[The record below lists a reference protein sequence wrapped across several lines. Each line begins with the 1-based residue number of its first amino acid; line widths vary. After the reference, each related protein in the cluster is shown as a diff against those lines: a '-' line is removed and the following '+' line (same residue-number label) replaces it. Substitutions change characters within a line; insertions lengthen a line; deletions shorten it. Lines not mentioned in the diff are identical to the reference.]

1 MPLSLANKIT
11 FLRLFCVPFFV
22 LLLLYYDRTVHHGL
36 TNHGLRL
43 SASILFIVTFLS
55 DAIDGYI
62 ARRKKQI
69 TRLGTILDPLVD
81 KTLLLSALILLT
93 YASKQSY
100 EMHLPIWFVWLVICR
115 DIMLVAG
122 ALLVYFINGGVTVR
136 PRISG
141 KITTFFQMTLI
152 VWVLLNFPY
161 QLFPYLLWSAA
172 LFTGISAVQYFF
184 DGIRQFA

>member
-11 FLRLFCVPFFV
+11 FLRLFCIPFFV
-22 LLLLYYDRTVHHGL
+22 LLLIYYDRTVQHGII
-36 TNHGLRL
+36 NHGLRI
-43 SASILFIVTFLS
+43 SASILFIVTFVS

-62 ARRKKQI
+62 ARTRNQI

-100 EMHLPIWFVWLVICR
+100 EMLLPIWFVWLVICR

-122 ALLVYFINGGVTVR
+122 ALLVYFINGTVKVR

-141 KITTFFQMTLI
+141 KVTTFFQMTLI
-152 VWVLLNFPY
+152 IWVLLNLPGQFFP
-161 QLFPYLLWSAA
+161 FLLWSAA
-172 LFTGISAVQYFF
+172 MVTGFSAIQYFF
-184 DGIRQFA
+184 DGIRQFV